1 MKTKKIAALL
11 IGLFSFSIISAQEM
25 PDRKETLKTI
35 VKVND
40 YFMKKYSDYRTPSYV
55 NKVIRPSN
63 IWTRGVYYEGLMALY
78 SIYPRDDYYKY
89 ANDWSEYHEWGFRNG
104 TITRNADDYCA
115 SQTYIDLYNIC
126 PNPEKIRKAK
136 ANIDMLVNTPQVND
150 WWWIDAIQ
158 MGMPVFAKLGR
169 LTGEQ
174 KYFDK
179 MWDMYE
185 YTRNVHG
192 ENGMY
197 NEKEGLMGI
206 RRTRQS
212 TG

>member
-1 MKTKKIAALL
+1 MKTKTIAALL
-11 IGLFSFSIISAQEM
+11 IGIFSFSLASAQEV

-78 SIYPRDDYYKY
+78 SIYPRDDYYQY

-104 TITRNADDYCA
+104 TTTRNADDYCA

-126 PNPEKIRKAK
+126 PEPEKIRKAK

-150 WWWIDAIQ
+150 WWW
-158 MGMPVFAKLGR
+158 MYLPS
-169 LTGEQ
+169 
-174 KYFDK
+174 
-179 MWDMYE
+179 WD
-185 YTRNVHG
+185 G
-192 ENGMY
+192 
-197 NEKEGLMGI
+197 
-206 RRTRQS
+206 
-212 TG
+212 

>member
-115 SQTYIDLYNIC
+115 SPSHATLTIIAQVKHTLIYIISAPTLKRY
-126 PNPEKIRKAK
+126 AK
-136 ANIDMLVNTPQVND
+136 Q
-150 WWWIDAIQ
+150 
-158 MGMPVFAKLGR
+158 R
-169 LTGEQ
+169 LTLTC
-174 KYFDK
+174 
-179 MWDMYE
+179 W
-185 YTRNVHG
+185 
-192 ENGMY
+192 
-197 NEKEGLMGI
+197 
-206 RRTRQS
+206 S
-212 TG
+212 TPLK

>member
-89 ANDWSEYHEWGFRNG
+89 ANDWSEYH
-104 TITRNADDYCA
+104 
-115 SQTYIDLYNIC
+115 
-126 PNPEKIRKAK
+126 
-136 ANIDMLVNTPQVND
+136 
-150 WWWIDAIQ
+150 
-158 MGMPVFAKLGR
+158 
-169 LTGEQ
+169 
-174 KYFDK
+174 
-179 MWDMYE
+179 
-185 YTRNVHG
+185 
-192 ENGMY
+192 
-197 NEKEGLMGI
+197 
-206 RRTRQS
+206 
-212 TG
+212 